1 MKRKYVKI
9 VDVIIMVIVAIAVIY
24 CKSFYTGTTEYDRE
38 FDNGGT
44 IHKTTEATIDTKLD
58 KAEDIEAEVD
68 STYNGTTFHDNGFPY
83 CIKVNRSQNVVTVYG
98 LDDAGIYN
106 VPVKSMVCS
115 VGVDD
120 RTPTGTY
127 NTMDKH
133 KWHLLVG
140 NVWGQY
146 AYRITDDIMFHSVP
160 YYSKKKNNLE
170 WEEYNKLGTAA
181 SKGCIRL
188 SVIDAKWIYDNCKR
202 GTIVEIFDSEYIGP
216 VGKPVAM
223 KINEN
228 VDHRGW
234 DPTDPSREN
243 PWLIDGPVIY
253 GVKAIV
259 IQRGEEIPYLSGIVA
274 LDKDGTDITDSIE
287 INTDANNTVAGTYSI
302 TYRVKN
308 QDNVE
313 ISAETKIVVED
324 KISPIITDVP
334 ELIMLNKSDI
344 QSNNIQDILTK
355 DIVAKDSG
363 ETMVRGSVYVDI
375 TPLKEATDGEYELD
389 VVATDT
395 AGNKSDV
402 QKLKTVVDITP
413 PIVSYNERNND
424 LTVEQATDKDY
435 LISLIRVVDNSG
447 ACDVDVSLPM
457 MANRNSVYR
466 VMYTVT
472 DSFGNVSELFV
483 DFQIK

>member
-1 MKRKYVKI
+1 MKKKYRRI
-9 VDVIIMVIVAIAVIY
+9 VDVLFMIIVAMVVIY
-24 CKSFYTGTTEYDRE
+24 CKSFYTGTTEYDRALARE
-38 FDNGGT
+38 P
-44 IHKTTEATIDTKLD
+44 HETTEVTPNTEPD
-58 KAEDIEAEVD
+58 KMENTVEEDN
-68 STYNGTTFHDNGFPY
+68 TYNGTTFHNNGFPY
-83 CIKVNRSQNVVTVYG
+83 CIKVNRSQNIVTVYG
-98 LDDAGIYN
+98 LDDSGTYS
-106 VPVKSMVCS
+106 VTVKTMVCS
-115 VGVDD
+115 VGLEN

-160 YYSKKKNNLE
+160 YYSKSKSDLE

-202 GTIVEIFDSEYIGP
+202 GTIVEIFDSEYIGT

-223 KINEN
+223 KIDE
-228 VDHRGW
+228 DLEHKGW

-243 PWLIDGPVIY
+243 PWLLDAPIIY

-259 IQRGEEIPYLSGIVA
+259 IQRGEEIPYLSGITA
-274 LDKDGTDITDSIE
+274 LDKDGTDITNSIR
-287 INTDANNTVAGTYSI
+287 ISTTANNMLAGTYMI
-302 TYRVKN
+302 TYMVKGRE
-308 QDNVE
+308 DLE
-313 ISAETKIVVED
+313 ISAEAKVIVED
-324 KISPIITDVP
+324 KIPPVITDMP
-334 ELIMLNKSDI
+334 ELIPLNKADL
-344 QSNNIQDILTK
+344 QSPKLQDILTR

-363 ETMVRGSVYVDI
+363 ETMVRGSVYVD
-375 TPLKEATDGEYELD
+375 TTLLSEAIDGEHELD

-395 AGNKSDV
+395 AGNRSDTE
-402 QKLKTVVDITP
+402 KLKVVVDITP
-413 PIVSYNERNND
+413 PSVSYNERNNN
-424 LTVEQATDKDY
+424 LTVEQAVDKDY

-447 ACDVDVSLPM
+447 ACDIDVSLPM
-457 MANRNSVYR
+457 MASKNSVYR

>member
-1 MKRKYVKI
+1 M
-9 VDVIIMVIVAIAVIY
+9 
-24 CKSFYTGTTEYDRE
+24 
-38 FDNGGT
+38 
-44 IHKTTEATIDTKLD
+44 
-58 KAEDIEAEVD
+58 
-68 STYNGTTFHDNGFPY
+68 
-83 CIKVNRSQNVVTVYG
+83 
-98 LDDAGIYN
+98 
-106 VPVKSMVCS
+106 
-115 VGVDD
+115 
-120 RTPTGTY
+120 
-127 NTMDKH
+127 
-133 KWHLLVG
+133 
-140 NVWGQY
+140 
-146 AYRITDDIMFHSVP
+146 
-160 YYSKKKNNLE
+160 
-170 WEEYNKLGTAA
+170 
-181 SKGCIRL
+181 
-188 SVIDAKWIYDNCKR
+188 
-202 GTIVEIFDSEYIGP
+202 
-216 VGKPVAM
+216 
-223 KINEN
+223 
-228 VDHRGW
+228 
-234 DPTDPSREN
+234 
-243 PWLIDGPVIY
+243 
-253 GVKAIV
+253 
-259 IQRGEEIPYLSGIVA
+259 
-274 LDKDGTDITDSIE
+274 
-287 INTDANNTVAGTYSI
+287 
-302 TYRVKN
+302 
-308 QDNVE
+308 E